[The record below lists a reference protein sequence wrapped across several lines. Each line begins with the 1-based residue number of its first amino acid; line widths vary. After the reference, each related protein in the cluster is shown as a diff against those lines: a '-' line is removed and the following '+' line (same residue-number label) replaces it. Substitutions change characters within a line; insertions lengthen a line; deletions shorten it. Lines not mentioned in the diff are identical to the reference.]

1 MQYSQRLLKSVERE
15 IIQRSLLKKRFNS
28 KFKALP
34 RAMFDKYKTTT
45 LDDLLDDKK
54 VSIVVHAK
62 NLGFRGEGIYVTK
75 ETRIRR
81 SLDIQCCDYLNLLL
95 CFDKYFEEMVQTT
108 INKKLGIKQ
117 RNDEYMYYE
126 YLSQ

>member
-1 MQYSQRLLKSVERE
+1 
-15 IIQRSLLKKRFNS
+15 
-28 KFKALP
+28 
-34 RAMFDKYKTTT
+34 MFDKYKTTT

-54 VSIVVHAK
+54 VSIIVHAK
-62 NLGFRGEGIYVTK
+62 NLGFRGDGVYVTK

-81 SLDIQCCDYLNLLL
+81 SLEIQCCDYLNLLL
-95 CFDKYFEEMVQTT
+95 SFDKYFEEMIQTT

-117 RNDEYMYYE
+117 RNDEYSYYE